1 MLSTSQHVNFDS
13 CAILENFCHTFSGS
27 VLNLC
32 RAPWPWRLIKTTFHF
47 QPSTHDLLKL
57 HCRVFLTN
65 AINLTK
71 GRLDAGDC
79 PKMGG
84 IFQKITILINLI
96 LKHTMVNHEVWLY
109 SGAPYQETTHC
120 GTTYHNIRSK
130 APFGSLGTS
139 HGDGRDARCRFFWPF
154 SSCSWLMG
162 FECSGDHG
170 ELSCELTPFPKNWG
184 ESRVFQLWPV
194 KS

>member
-57 HCRVFLTN
+57 HRRVFLTN

-84 IFQKITILINLI
+84 MFQKITILINLI
-96 LKHTMVNHEVWLY
+96 LKHMMVNHEVWVY
-109 SGAPYQETTHC
+109 PGAPYQETTHVAQHI
-120 GTTYHNIRSK
+120 TTYIARPLDGPSGHPRRR
-130 APFGSLGTS
+130 PRCTMSLLS
-139 HGDGRDARCRFFWPF
+139 AILLMLLADGNRNRVTMVN
-154 SSCSWLMG
+154 SWC
-162 FECSGDHG
+162 F
-170 ELSCELTPFPKNWG
+170 
-184 ESRVFQLWPV
+184 
-194 KS
+194 

>member
-57 HCRVFLTN
+57 HRRVFLTN

-71 GRLDAGDC
+71 GRLDVGDC

-84 IFQKITILINLI
+84 MFQKITILINLI
-96 LKHTMVNHEVWLY
+96 LKHMMVNHEVWVY
-109 SGAPYQETTHC
+109 SGAPYQETTHVAQHI
-120 GTTYHNIRSK
+120 TTYVAARPQAMGPRDI
-130 APFGSLGTS
+130 
-139 HGDGRDARCRFFWPF
+139 HGDGRDARCRFFRPF

-162 FECSGDHG
+162 FEIG
-170 ELSCELTPFPKNWG
+170 
-184 ESRVFQLWPV
+184 
-194 KS
+194 